1 MKKIFFSLLCS
12 MLVLSGCSKQTTSS
26 TTTSSTTSSNESSYE
41 VVLSDIYDNLP
52 NENQF
57 DLMEKDDLKTFIEH
71 GTGILYFSFPECP
84 WCQAYIPML
93 NEVLENND
101 VRAYYYNIHVDKDD
115 DRDFYDEIAQ
125 LLIDH
130 NKSDDENVVLY
141 GNDGKPLIY
150 MPLVLFIENGEIKS
164 WNGESNTND
173 SDEIL
178 PEDYWTTERVTN
190 LKNVLD
196 ESIKE
201 NKEAQEEN
209 DAKGCDTGC
218 SYGS

>member
-1 MKKIFFSLLCS
+1 MKKKFLTCLSLLL
-12 MLVLSGCSKQTTSS
+12 MISGCSSQQTSS
-26 TTTSSTTSSNESSYE
+26 VTSTSEKESEE
-41 VVLSDIYDNLP
+41 VVLSDIYDNLSSD
-52 NENQF
+52 NQF
-57 DLMEKDDLKTFIEH
+57 DIMLKDDLKTFIEH

-93 NEVLENND
+93 NEALKEED
-101 VRAYYYNIHVDKDD
+101 ARAYYYNIHIDKED

-125 LLIDH
+125 LLIDQ
-130 NKSDDENVVLY
+130 NESENEDVVLY

-150 MPLVLFIENGEIKS
+150 MPLVLFINNGKIQS

-173 SDEIL
+173 SDEIS
-178 PEDYWTTERVTN
+178 PEDYWTQERKDN
-190 LKNVLD
+190 LKNELS
-196 ESIKE
+196 ESIQEIK
-201 NKEAQEEN
+201 KVQEEN

>member
-1 MKKIFFSLLCS
+1 MKKKILTCLSLLL
-12 MLVLSGCSKQTTSS
+12 MISGCSSQQTSS
-26 TTTSSTTSSNESSYE
+26 VTSTSETKSED
-41 VVLSDIYDNLP
+41 VILSDIYDNLSSD
-52 NENQF
+52 NQF
-57 DLMEKDDLKTFIEH
+57 DIMLKDDLKTFIEH

-93 NEVLENND
+93 NDVLKEED
-101 VRAYYYNIHVDKDD
+101 ARAYYYNIHIDKEE

-125 LLIDH
+125 LLIDQ
-130 NKSDDENVVLY
+130 NESGNEDVVLY

-150 MPLVLFIENGEIKS
+150 MPLVLFINNGKIQA

-173 SDEIL
+173 SDEIS
-178 PEDYWTTERVTN
+178 PEDYWTQDRKDN
-190 LKNVLD
+190 LKSELS

-201 NKEAQEEN
+201 IKKVQEEN